1 MTTAPLPAVPDA
13 PRFTAAELGPRCLV
27 TGGAGYVGSAIV
39 RRLRA
44 AGCQVRSFDVVD
56 HTSAEGVE
64 VVTGDLRDYDSLL
77 AACKDVDTVFHTAAL
92 IKLMAIARPSLRRLV
107 FDVNVGGTV
116 NITGAAA
123 AAGVKALVHTSTFNV
138 VMDRDHVR
146 QDETLPYAINTN
158 DLYTRTKI
166 EAERAALAADAP
178 GGLRV
183 CALRPGGIWGIDTA
197 SIMVRSFLEQLDN
210 FTVLIGNGLSAAD
223 NTHIDNLVDAQLLA
237 AKALHAKPDAT
248 GGQAYFITDDEPLNP
263 LEWFR
268 PLVEGLGRSFPTRR
282 LPAGMM
288 RAVGVMLEVTHWLG
302 APEPVLT
309 RRSVR
314 NLTESGSFRIDKAR
328 RDLGYNPRFGRENGM
343 PRLLPIA
350 HAYLES
356 RKKPAA

>member
-1 MTTAPLPAVPDA
+1 MSSPASPTI
-13 PRFTAAELGPRCLV
+13 PEPPKLTAAEIGPRCLV

-44 AGCQVRSFDVVD
+44 AGCTVRSFDVIN
-56 HTSAEGVE
+56 HKSEAGVE
-64 VVTGDLRDYDSLL
+64 VVTGDLRDYNSLL
-77 AACKDVDTVFHTAAL
+77 AACRDIDTVFHTAAL

-107 FDVNVGGTV
+107 HEVNVGGTDNV
-116 NITGAAA
+116 ARAAA
-123 AAGVKALVHTSTFNV
+123 AAGVTAMVHTSTFNV
-138 VMDRDHVR
+138 VMDRDYVR
-146 QDETLPYAINTN
+146 QDETLPYAVNTN
-158 DLYTRTKI
+158 DLYTRSKI
-166 EAERAALAADAP
+166 EAERAALAADTV

-183 CALRPGGIWGIDTA
+183 CALRPGGIWGIDTT
-197 SIMVRSFLEQLDN
+197 SIMVRSFLEQLDS
-210 FTVLIGNGLSAAD
+210 FTVLIGDGHSAAD

-237 AKALHAKPDAT
+237 AKALHAKPDVA

-288 RAVGVMLEVTHWLG
+288 RAIGVVLELSHWLG

-328 RDLGYNPRFGRENGM
+328 RDLGYAPRYNRANGM
-343 PRLLPIA
+343 PLLLPIA
-350 HAYLES
+350 RTYLES
-356 RKKPAA
+356 RKKSAA